1 MPCADDDCLLCEA
14 GFLFRML
21 EDAHGTHCQAT
32 QLLRVLTRS
41 PQAALL
47 GLLDESNA
55 PYSHMAQTLN
65 HFFLECASQHALRT
79 STSAA
84 LDRAFLP
91 LCVNPCAWSL
101 LQYSTCHAC
110 GHTTA
115 RSQLAHVVDLLY
127 PTGAAPHTYDFATLL
142 SASMLRETF
151 FKSTCRQ
158 CYTRFA
164 PHNTWRSA
172 ASTHALPAVL
182 CVNTCIDGAEQFHH
196 WEPTDHGFVP
206 LRLAMDVEHGF
217 VHAQSVWDASAPWP
231 RAGTAC

>member
-1 MPCADDDCLLCEA
+1 MPDYYGHLSIPYSRFGVEDFDFASYNQTRYAGLETNIGAAYANSYFQALHYTQPFRAFAKQHTIMPCADDDCLLCEA

-91 LCVNPCAWSL
+91 LCANPVSYTHL
-101 LQYSTCHAC
+101 TL
-110 GHTTA
+110 
-115 RSQLAHVVDLLY
+115 
-127 PTGAAPHTYDFATLL
+127 PTK
-142 SASMLRETF
+142 RI
-151 FKSTCRQ
+151 
-158 CYTRFA
+158 
-164 PHNTWRSA
+164 
-172 ASTHALPAVL
+172 V
-182 CVNTCIDGAEQFHH
+182 
-196 WEPTDHGFVP
+196 
-206 LRLAMDVEHGF
+206 
-217 VHAQSVWDASAPWP
+217 
-231 RAGTAC
+231 